1 MSRGS
6 NSSVWSWKGQRPL
19 SGWRSIIALR
29 IPWAELDWLVLALA
43 IGLAATGTLFV
54 HTMALA
60 DLEYGREGVSFD
72 SHLKKLVL
80 AVPMLVTGLVLRPR
94 WLRRNTWIVYGGA
107 ILLLLLVP
115 IVGEERN
122 NAKRWIPMP
131 LGFDLQPSEF
141 AKLGLILALGRALYR
156 ERLRTLG
163 AWAKPALLALLP
175 MGLVAAQPDLGT
187 ALTIVPVTLGMCW
200 LAGAPGRTVLGI
212 VLAGALFGGIA
223 YQGEWIQGY
232 QKKRIDTWI
241 SSFEQQELIAGRNG
255 AAFHSYQ
262 ARTGIGNG
270 HVWGRGL
277 GRGVANEAGHLPER
291 ESDSI
296 FAVIAEETG
305 LVGASILILAY
316 LLMAGLLLIAAARVR
331 ERFSRLVV
339 GGIGLYFASHFFIHV
354 GVNLGLL
361 PMTGLTLPLLSTG
374 GSSLLASFLAL
385 GVALGLSARPER
397 SLDLDAFRA

>member
-1 MSRGS
+1 MRGAA

-19 SGWRSIIALR
+19 SGWRSMVVLR
-29 IPWAELDWLVLALA
+29 IPWAQLDWLVLLLA
-43 IGLAATGTLFV
+43 VGLAATGTLFV
-54 HTMALA
+54 HTMALS
-60 DLEYGREGVSFD
+60 DLEYGREGVSFE

-80 AVPMLVTGLVLRPR
+80 AVPMLVVGLILRPR

-107 ILLLLLVP
+107 MLLLMLVP

-122 NAKRWIPMP
+122 NARRWIPMP
-131 LGFDLQPSEF
+131 LGFDLQPSEL

-156 ERLRTLG
+156 ERLRTFG
-163 AWAKPALLALLP
+163 AWIKPALLALLP

-200 LAGAPGRTVLGI
+200 LAGAPGRALIGI
-212 VLAGALFGGIA
+212 LCAGALFSFTA

-232 QKKRIDTWI
+232 QKKRIDTWLE
-241 SSFEQQELIAGRNG
+241 SFAQEELIAGRNG
-255 AAFHSYQ
+255 AAFHNYQ
-262 ARTGIGNG
+262 ARTSIGNG
-270 HVWGRGL
+270 EVWGTGL

-305 LVGASILILAY
+305 FVGASVLILTY
-316 LLMAGLLLIAAARVR
+316 LLMSALLLAAAGRVR

-339 GGIGLYFASHFFIHV
+339 GGIGLYFASHFFINV

-361 PMTGLTLPLLSTG
+361 PMKY
-374 GSSLLASFLAL
+374 
-385 GVALGLSARPER
+385 
-397 SLDLDAFRA
+397 LDAR